1 MLTLFQVISK
11 PYLVFFNLEKCID
24 PLVPINGCP
33 TPQVCVEQCP
43 TSLFIY
49 DRNACSANTLETI
62 KSKLI
67 CNRNVDVRTIQNCNQ
82 LDVLITDDYCAKW
95 YLPSESCEFKFKKKV
110 FFKLLY
116 RSCFRNIFGF
126 LSSHVVRGL

>member
-1 MLTLFQVISK
+1 MAKFLQVISK

-43 TSLFIY
+43 NSLFIY
-49 DRNACSANTLETI
+49 DTNKCNANELESI

-67 CNRNVDVRTIQNCNQ
+67 CNRNVDVKTIGDCAT
-82 LDVLITDDYCAKW
+82 LDRLINDDYCAKW
-95 YLPSESCEFKFKKKV
+95 YLPSESCKW
-110 FFKLLY
+110 FFLAL
-116 RSCFRNIFGF
+116 FFG
-126 LSSHVVRGL
+126 